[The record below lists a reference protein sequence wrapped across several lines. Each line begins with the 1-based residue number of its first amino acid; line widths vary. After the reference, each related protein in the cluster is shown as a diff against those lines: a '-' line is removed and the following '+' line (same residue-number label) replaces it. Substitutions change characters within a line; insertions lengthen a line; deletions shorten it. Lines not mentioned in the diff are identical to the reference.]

1 MRINLTKK
9 DLVNLIY
16 MQLGFSKQISE
27 NLLNDFLST
36 IIFNLKREKKLKLSK
51 FGTFSIR
58 QKKSRVGR
66 NPKTNETKIISS
78 RKVVL
83 FKPSKEFKEFIN
95 INDWEIWQCL

>member
-9 DLVNLIY
+9 DLVNLVY

-27 NLLNDFLST
+27 NLIEDFFAT
-36 IIFNLKREKKLKLSK
+36 IVTNIKSEKKLKLSK

-58 QKKSRVGR
+58 KKKSRIGR
-66 NPKTNETKIISS
+66 NPKTKESKVISS
-78 RKVVL
+78 REVVL

-95 INDWEIWQCL
+95 MKENEQD

>member
-9 DLVNLIY
+9 DLVNLVY

-27 NLLNDFLST
+27 NLIEDFLLT
-36 IIFNLKREKKLKLSK
+36 IVSNIKKEKKLKLSR

-58 QKKSRVGR
+58 QKKSRIGR
-66 NPKTNETKIISS
+66 NPKTKEAKVISS
-78 RKVVL
+78 RDVIL

-95 INDWEIWQCL
+95 LKDNE